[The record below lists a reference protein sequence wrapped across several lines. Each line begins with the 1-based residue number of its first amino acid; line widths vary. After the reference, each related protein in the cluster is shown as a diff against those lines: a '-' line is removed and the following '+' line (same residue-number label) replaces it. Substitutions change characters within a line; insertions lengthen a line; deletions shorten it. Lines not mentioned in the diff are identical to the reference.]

1 MKLSKNHSGKM
12 DLGCVHCTV
21 SLCQWPDTIIDIE
34 IMEKNGFTFNTINLG
49 TAGRAGISWGFSDFL
64 IVQNFIHKVI
74 M

>member
-49 TAGRAGISWGFSDFL
+49 TAGRAGIS
-64 IVQNFIHKVI
+64 
-74 M
+74 